1 MSVTSPLKI
10 PPEEGRDS
18 PRKAL
23 RLLTAG
29 KVRQAELQLEM
40 YNISHTGFLAKVTG
54 DLQVGQILD
63 VELTAGNSRKATPVW
78 LNEGLAGFT
87 FLEPITSAMLSSAF
101 LKGDFTQIVTSA
113 DEASNRETIRIPDP
127 WINVSSPRKYSLGAR
142 VLILIGLAAASW
154 AAIIALIM
162 ALI

>member
-1 MSVTSPLKI
+1 MSATSPLKI
-10 PPEEGRDS
+10 PPDEGRDS
-18 PRKAL
+18 PRKTL

-54 DLQVGQILD
+54 DLQIGQILD

-87 FLEPITSAMLSSAF
+87 FLEPISSAMISSAF
-101 LKGDFTQIVTSA
+101 LRGDFTQTVGSA
-113 DEASNRETIRIPDP
+113 EEVAEPAVSRLSDP
-127 WINVSSPRKYSLGAR
+127 WIDASSPKKFSLGAR
-142 VLILIGLAAASW
+142 LLILMGLALASW
-154 AAIIALIM
+154 AGVIGVIRAVV
-162 ALI
+162 